1 MRDTTGRKKFFLSF
15 FVAVFILV
23 SGIPCSADYSATGTV
38 SGPYPYTHTV
48 KCIPGDSFTVS
59 VKSEHPT
66 SVDVLFMTP
75 SGNEWAFNSVTGS
88 DKRTSHELRHTA
100 PAGKPENNAEYHHYK
115 ISILASTDRQTR
127 FSHIMERKILTA
139 YGIRMFKDTGADIT
153 VRSDSG
159 DNVLA
164 SILFNN
170 NAWDFFNRRI
180 SAINTLFDLGFSI
193 QDMYPNWTIENFSKR
208 ILNSSMEKTAKE
220 SMALFFAMKLGPE
233 KSAEL
238 LKIIEQNRVGAVEMI
253 ASLPSDTK
261 GIKGLEEKLLKTLVQ
276 TKGRKFL
283 LDSNNKSIQE
293 RFVSTLL
300 AVMETNPGLVIEFIK
315 KCLSPKQ
322 FALWSN
328 IKCDGAE
335 KLTAKIVP
343 LIKKNNNKKTSEE
356 ESPDIFF

>member
-127 FSHIMERKILTA
+127 FSLNIKQ
-139 YGIRMFKDTGADIT
+139 Y
-153 VRSDSG
+153 SDG
-159 DNVLA
+159 
-164 SILFNN
+164 
-170 NAWDFFNRRI
+170 
-180 SAINTLFDLGFSI
+180 
-193 QDMYPNWTIENFSKR
+193 SKNDPQY
-208 ILNSSMEKTAKE
+208 IKA
-220 SMALFFAMKLGPE
+220 AAVKL
-233 KSAEL
+233 
-238 LKIIEQNRVGAVEMI
+238 
-253 ASLPSDTK
+253 
-261 GIKGLEEKLLKTLVQ
+261 EKLAVA
-276 TKGRKFL
+276 
-283 LDSNNKSIQE
+283 LD
-293 RFVSTLL
+293 
-300 AVMETNPGLVIEFIK
+300 
-315 KCLSPKQ
+315 
-322 FALWSN
+322 
-328 IKCDGAE
+328 
-335 KLTAKIVP
+335 
-343 LIKKNNNKKTSEE
+343 
-356 ESPDIFF
+356 

>member
-127 FSHIMERKILTA
+127 FSLKQKQSKKVVDMLLESLDENPGVAVKFLKKRIGKGIQKWVEQGIEGAEPLVARLAPIMESVLEKRKSQ
-139 YGIRMFKDTGADIT
+139 GK
-153 VRSDSG
+153 
-159 DNVLA
+159 
-164 SILFNN
+164 
-170 NAWDFFNRRI
+170 
-180 SAINTLFDLGFSI
+180 
-193 QDMYPNWTIENFSKR
+193 
-208 ILNSSMEKTAKE
+208 
-220 SMALFFAMKLGPE
+220 
-233 KSAEL
+233 
-238 LKIIEQNRVGAVEMI
+238 
-253 ASLPSDTK
+253 
-261 GIKGLEEKLLKTLVQ
+261 
-276 TKGRKFL
+276 
-283 LDSNNKSIQE
+283 
-293 RFVSTLL
+293 
-300 AVMETNPGLVIEFIK
+300 
-315 KCLSPKQ
+315 
-322 FALWSN
+322 
-328 IKCDGAE
+328 
-335 KLTAKIVP
+335 
-343 LIKKNNNKKTSEE
+343 KKNICPEL
-356 ESPDIFF
+356 IAF